1 MKLLPETQIIELPN
15 VKASDKESTEVL
27 WEKKSGRAP
36 AGAQERELQKFLDH
50 LLE

>member
-1 MKLLPETQIIELPN
+1 MELQIIELPN
-15 VKASDKESTEVL
+15 AKIGDKEGTEVE

-36 AGAQERELQKFLDH
+36 AGAQERELQKFLDN